1 MSHSQKV
8 SVKQHNNKMKR
19 LFIAIGVVTVIIV
32 VFVLLDRY
40 CPASGLPLTA
50 ARRAAHILKNRTSFP
65 RPEDFDPQVTLPAML
80 QPGADENRW
89 SQTHAARVEGFV
101 VAVGRAGIELANCY
115 SPCRRDIHIN
125 LALRSDA
132 PENEQVI
139 AEITPQ
145 FQSWAKTNGIDW
157 SAETLERTLVG
168 KWVRFEGW
176 LYYDSEHAKE
186 SAHTFKQGEDLWR
199 ATAWE
204 IHPVTKVEILR

>member
-1 MSHSQKV
+1 MLSTGT
-8 SVKQHNNKMKR
+8 MKR
-19 LFIAIGVVTVIIV
+19 LFISIVSLIVILV
-32 VFVLLDRY
+32 GFVLLDRY

-50 ARRAAHILKNRTSFP
+50 ARRAEHILKNRTAFP
-65 RPEDFDPQVTLPAML
+65 HTEDFDSQITLAAML
-80 QPGADENRW
+80 KPGADENRW
-89 SQTHAARVEGFV
+89 SPTHAARVEGFV

-132 PENEQVI
+132 PANEQVI

-145 FQSWAKTNGIDW
+145 FQRWAKTNGLDW
-157 SAETLERTLVG
+157 SAETLDRTLVG

-176 LYYDSEHAKE
+176 LYYDSAHAKE
-186 SAHTFKQGEDLWR
+186 SANTFKQGSDLWR

-204 IHPVTKVEILR
+204 IHPVTSVEIVR